1 MVPTRQSRPT
11 GHSVGPCEAAPTL
24 PRRRA
29 LALAAGVLSGALG
42 LATTSTGAWA
52 QADYPSK
59 PVRIVVP
66 FSAGGMSDGLGRIF
80 TQELQARLGQPFL
93 LDFKPGAAT
102 NLGAQIVAQ
111 SPPDGYTLFVSTMAS
126 HALNKWSY
134 KNLAYDPD
142 TMVNVGMLGVVTS
155 FVVVRPE
162 SPYKTMADLVRA
174 ARANPQ
180 AMSYGTH
187 GAGGPNHLIT
197 ELLRTQAGIGE
208 WTHVPYKGL
217 PQSSMDLIGGRIDF
231 MIDGAAINLV
241 QGGRLRALAVAY
253 PKRWPTQPDIPTMAE
268 AGFPDVTMTAFF
280 GLSAPAG
287 TPPAIVD
294 KLNAA
299 LRAIASKPEIERAML
314 AMNVMP
320 LPMTAR
326 ETGDFIRAQSEK
338 WRPVVKSLNITFD

>member
-1 MVPTRQSRPT
+1 MIKPIT
-11 GHSVGPCEAAPTL
+11 
-24 PRRRA
+24 RRA
-29 LALAAGVLSGALG
+29 AHKAAIACALAGALC
-42 LATTSTGAWA
+42 GAYA
-52 QADYPSK
+52 QSDYPNR

-66 FSAGGMSDGLGRIF
+66 FSAGGMSDGLCRLF
-80 TQELQARLGQPFL
+80 TQVLQDQLGQPFV

-102 NLGAQIVAQ
+102 NLGAQIAAQ

-134 KNLAYDPD
+134 KNLAYDAD
-142 TMVNVGMLGVVTS
+142 AMVNVGMLGVVTS
-155 FVVVRPE
+155 FIVVRPD
-162 SPYKTMADLVRA
+162 SPYKTVADLVKA
-174 ARANPQ
+174 ARANPTVI
-180 AMSYGTH
+180 SYGTH

-217 PQSSMDLIGGRIDF
+217 PQSSLDLIGGRIDF

-253 PKRWPTQPDIPTMAE
+253 PSRWPTQPDIPTMAE

-280 GLSAPAG
+280 GIAAPQG

-299 LRAIASKPEIERAML
+299 LRQIAQRPDIERAML
-314 AMNVMP
+314 GMNVMP
-320 LPMTAR
+320 LPLTAR
-326 ETGDFIRAQSEK
+326 ETGDFIRAQSDK
-338 WRPVVKSLNITFD
+338 WRPVVKSLNITFN

>member
-1 MVPTRQSRPT
+1 MNKPIT
-11 GHSVGPCEAAPTL
+11 
-24 PRRRA
+24 RRA
-29 LALAAGVLSGALG
+29 AHMAVVACALAGALC
-42 LATTSTGAWA
+42 GAHA
-52 QADYPSK
+52 QSDYPNR

-66 FSAGGMSDGLGRIF
+66 FSAGGMSDGLCRLF
-80 TQELQARLGQPFL
+80 TQVLQERLGQPFV

-102 NLGAQIVAQ
+102 NLGAQFVAQ

-134 KNLAYDPD
+134 RNLAYDPD
-142 TMVNVGMLGVVTS
+142 AMVNVGMLGVVTS
-155 FVVVRPE
+155 FIVVRPD
-162 SPYKTMADLVRA
+162 SPYRTVADLVKA
-174 ARANPQ
+174 ARANPT
-180 AMSYGTH
+180 AISYGTH

-217 PQSSMDLIGGRIDF
+217 PQSSLDLIGGRIDF

-253 PKRWPTQPDIPTMAE
+253 PSRWPTQPDIPTMAE

-280 GLSAPAG
+280 GIAAPHG

-299 LRAIASKPEIERAML
+299 LRQIAQRPDTERAML
-314 AMNVMP
+314 GMNVMP
-320 LPMTAR
+320 LPLTAK
-326 ETGDFIRAQSEK
+326 ETGDFIRAQSDK
-338 WRPVVKSLNITFD
+338 WRPVVKSLNIAFN

>member
-1 MVPTRQSRPT
+1 MHMSPPTW
-11 GHSVGPCEAAPTL
+11 AAAL
-24 PRRRA
+24 LCA
-29 LALAAGVLSGALG
+29 LATAIAPRAMAQTD
-42 LATTSTGAWA
+42 ATG
-52 QADYPSK
+52 YPQR

-66 FSAGGMSDGLGRIF
+66 FSAGGMSDGLGRLF
-80 TQELQARLGQPFL
+80 AQALQERLGQPFV

-102 NLGAQIVAQ
+102 NLGAALVAAA
-111 SPPDGYTLFVSTMAS
+111 PPDGYTLFVSTMAS

-134 KNLAYDPD
+134 RNLGHDPE
-142 TMVNVGMLGVVTS
+142 TMVDVGMLGVVTS
-155 FVVVRPE
+155 FLVVRPDA
-162 SPYKTMADLVRA
+162 PYRTVDDLVKA
-174 ARANPQ
+174 ARANP
-180 AMSYGTH
+180 AAISYGTH

-197 ELLRTQAGIGE
+197 ELLRAQAGIGA

-241 QGGRLRALAVAY
+241 QGGRLRALAVAS

-280 GLSAPAG
+280 GIAAPPG

-299 LRAIASKPEIERAML
+299 LRAIAQRPETERAML

-320 LPMTAR
+320 LPLTAR
-326 ETGDFIRAQSEK
+326 ESTDFIRAQSAK
-338 WRPVVKSLNITFD
+338 WRPVLKSLDIRLD

>member
-1 MVPTRQSRPT
+1 MNKPITRRAV
-11 GHSVGPCEAAPTL
+11 HEAAL
-24 PRRRA
+24 ACA
-29 LALAAGVLSGALG
+29 LAGAFSGAD
-42 LATTSTGAWA
+42 A
-52 QADYPSK
+52 QADYPNR

-66 FSAGGMSDGLGRIF
+66 FSAGGMSDGLCRLF
-80 TQELQARLGQPFL
+80 TQVLQERLGQPFV

-102 NLGAQIVAQ
+102 NLGAQFVAQ
-111 SPPDGYTLFVSTMAS
+111 SPSDGYTLFVSTMAS

-134 KNLAYDPD
+134 RNLAYDPD
-142 TMVNVGMLGVVTS
+142 AMVNVGMLGVVTS
-155 FVVVRPE
+155 FIVVRPD
-162 SPYKTMADLVRA
+162 SPYRTVADLVKA
-174 ARANPQ
+174 ARANPT
-180 AMSYGTH
+180 AISYGTH

-217 PQSSMDLIGGRIDF
+217 PQSSLDLIGGRIDF

-253 PKRWPTQPDIPTMAE
+253 PSRWPTQPDIPTMAE

-280 GLSAPAG
+280 GIAAPQG

-299 LRAIASKPEIERAML
+299 LRQIAQRPDTERAML
-314 AMNVMP
+314 GMNVMP
-320 LPMTAR
+320 LPLTAK
-326 ETGDFIRAQSEK
+326 ETGDFIRAQSDK
-338 WRPVVKSLNITFD
+338 WRPVVKSLNIAFN

>member
-1 MVPTRQSRPT
+1 MNKPIT
-11 GHSVGPCEAAPTL
+11 
-24 PRRRA
+24 RRA
-29 LALAAGVLSGALG
+29 VHKAALACALAGAFSGAD
-42 LATTSTGAWA
+42 A
-52 QADYPSK
+52 QADYPNR

-66 FSAGGMSDGLGRIF
+66 FSAGGMSDGLCRLF
-80 TQELQARLGQPFL
+80 TQVLQERLGQPFV

-102 NLGAQIVAQ
+102 NLGAQFVAQ

-134 KNLAYDPD
+134 RNLAYDPD
-142 TMVNVGMLGVVTS
+142 AMVNVGMLGVVTS
-155 FVVVRPE
+155 FIVVRPD
-162 SPYKTMADLVRA
+162 SPYRTVADLVKA
-174 ARANPQ
+174 ARANPT
-180 AMSYGTH
+180 AISYGTH

-217 PQSSMDLIGGRIDF
+217 PQSSLDLIGGRIDF

-253 PKRWPTQPDIPTMAE
+253 PSRWPTQPDIPTMAE

-280 GLSAPAG
+280 GIAAPQG

-299 LRAIASKPEIERAML
+299 LRQIAQRPDTERAML
-314 AMNVMP
+314 GMNVMP
-320 LPMTAR
+320 LPLTAK
-326 ETGDFIRAQSEK
+326 ETGDFIRAQSDK
-338 WRPVVKSLNITFD
+338 WRPVVKSLNIAFN

>member
-1 MVPTRQSRPT
+1 MNKPITRRVV
-11 GHSVGPCEAAPTL
+11 HKA
-24 PRRRA
+24 A
-29 LALAAGVLSGALG
+29 LACALAGAFSGAD
-42 LATTSTGAWA
+42 A
-52 QADYPSK
+52 QADYPNR

-66 FSAGGMSDGLGRIF
+66 FSAGGMSDGLCRLF
-80 TQELQARLGQPFL
+80 TQVLQERLGQPFV

-102 NLGAQIVAQ
+102 NLGAQFVAQ

-134 KNLAYDPD
+134 RNLAYDPD
-142 TMVNVGMLGVVTS
+142 AMVNVGMLGVVTS
-155 FVVVRPE
+155 FIVVRPD
-162 SPYKTMADLVRA
+162 SPYRTVADLVKA
-174 ARANPQ
+174 ARANPT
-180 AMSYGTH
+180 AISYGTH

-217 PQSSMDLIGGRIDF
+217 PQSSLDLIGGRIDF
-231 MIDGAAINLV
+231 MIDGVAINLV

-253 PKRWPTQPDIPTMAE
+253 PSRWPTQPDIPTMAE

-280 GLSAPAG
+280 GIAAPQG

-299 LRAIASKPEIERAML
+299 LRQIAQRPDTERAML
-314 AMNVMP
+314 GMNVMP
-320 LPMTAR
+320 LPLTAK
-326 ETGDFIRAQSEK
+326 ETGDFIRAQSDK
-338 WRPVVKSLNITFD
+338 WRPVVKSLNIAFN